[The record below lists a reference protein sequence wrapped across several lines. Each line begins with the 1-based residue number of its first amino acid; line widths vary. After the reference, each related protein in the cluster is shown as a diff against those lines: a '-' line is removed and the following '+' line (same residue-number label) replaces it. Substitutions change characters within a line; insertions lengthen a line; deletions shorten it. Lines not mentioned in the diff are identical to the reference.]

1 MTKKPKKINI
11 EILYKDKD
19 LLVLNKPAGL
29 ITHPDGRTKE
39 SSLSE
44 WLLKKYPKVKGVG
57 ENLHYE
63 DGRDIEKYGIVH
75 RLDRET
81 SGAIV
86 VALNQETF
94 LFLKEQFQNREVRKK
109 YNLFVWGELKK
120 DESKIDREIG
130 RSGSDTR
137 RWSAERGAKGLK
149 RDALTLY
156 KVLWRGKGI
165 SFVEAEPKTG
175 RTHQIRVHFK
185 AIGYPVVCDSL
196 YAPNRGCALGFGR
209 TALHSRYIEF
219 KKPDGEILK
228 IEVPY
233 PPDFVK
239 AVKNLDIKNIC

>member
-57 ENLHYE
+57 ENLHYD

-94 LFLKEQFQNREVRKK
+94 LFLKEQFLWGLSTGVCLGLALLTRETAVVIPPILLIT
-109 YNLFVWGELKK
+109 NHMTLF
-120 DESKIDREIG
+120 
-130 RSGSDTR
+130 GSVKT
-137 RWSAERGAKGLK
+137 WQ
-149 RDALTLY
+149 
-156 KVLWRGKGI
+156 WGI
-165 SFVEAEPKTG
+165 SIQQRA
-175 RTHQIRVHFK
+175 
-185 AIGYPVVCDSL
+185 
-196 YAPNRGCALGFGR
+196 
-209 TALHSRYIEF
+209 
-219 KKPDGEILK
+219 
-228 IEVPY
+228 
-233 PPDFVK
+233 
-239 AVKNLDIKNIC
+239 